1 MERHEQI
8 KRTHSERSMA
18 FRAGYEL
25 TRPHLF
31 KRLSVLATGCIT
43 QLVSLAFIPW
53 IVIYPMDNALQVLN
67 NWGFYLIR

>member
-1 MERHEQI
+1 MAYEVLEVKKKRASD

-31 KRLSVLATGCIT
+31 KR
-43 QLVSLAFIPW
+43 
-53 IVIYPMDNALQVLN
+53 
-67 NWGFYLIR
+67 